1 MAGNFNLTNVGE
13 VFSSLVELGQNPV
26 DFSDTVT
33 ILENIGHRLDEE
45 NERLF
50 RKFKMEGYS
59 KKDISPLIEKNLDV
73 SSILG
78 KASRNWDGGYTMAGK
93 AGYTDNI

>member
-33 ILENIGHRLDEE
+33 ILENVGHRLDEE

-50 RKFKMEGYS
+50 RKFKEEGFLKKRDIPDDRKKPGCYFNSEKS
-59 KKDISPLIEKNLDV
+59 KP
-73 SSILG
+73 
-78 KASRNWDGGYTMAGK
+78 
-93 AGYTDNI
+93 

>member
-1 MAGNFNLTNVGE
+1 VKITGSQKPCYGREFQPYKCRR

-33 ILENIGHRLDEE
+33 ILENVGHRLDEE

-50 RKFKMEGYS
+50 RKFKEEGFS
-59 KKDISPLIEKNLDV
+59 KKEIP
-73 SSILG
+73 
-78 KASRNWDGGYTMAGK
+78 R
-93 AGYTDNI
+93 

>member
-50 RKFKMEGYS
+50 RQFQGTG
-59 KKDISPLIEKNLDV
+59 IFEKRYFT
-73 SSILG
+73 S
-78 KASRNWDGGYTMAGK
+78 Y
-93 AGYTDNI
+93 

>member
-13 VFSSLVELGQNPV
+13 VFNNLVELGQNPV

-33 ILENIGHRLDEE
+33 ILENVGHRLDEE

-50 RKFKMEGYS
+50 RKFKDQGYS
-59 KKDISPLIEKNLDV
+59 RKISL
-73 SSILG
+73 
-78 KASRNWDGGYTMAGK
+78 R
-93 AGYTDNI
+93 

>member
-13 VFSSLVELGQNPV
+13 LFNSLVELGQTPV

-45 NERLF
+45 NERVF
-50 RKFKMEGYS
+50 RHFKEQGFTKKELEVS
-59 KKDISPLIEKNLDV
+59 KSETR
-73 SSILG
+73 G
-78 KASRNWDGGYTMAGK
+78 KK
-93 AGYTDNI
+93 VKKKH